1 MSENIFTVANFRL
14 QRGGTLPEAKL
25 AYKTYGTLSRAKD
38 NAVLFPTWFGT
49 KHSSNEWLIGPGK
62 ALDTDKWF
70 VIVPG
75 ILGNGASSSPS
86 NTPAPFDR
94 GRFPLA
100 TLLDNIR
107 LQYALLK
114 AVFLIERLHAVIG
127 RSMGAQQAYQWAS
140 LYPDMVPRVLPFCG
154 SARTSR
160 FNYVFLAGLKAA
172 LTGDASWKNGEYET
186 PPLGGL
192 HAVGRLYASWALS
205 YRFYD
210 RQLDQT
216 MLGFSSPEDFMTR
229 YWEKTFEGRDANDL
243 LAQIATWQQAD
254 ISDNETFGGDLKR
267 ALGAIRARTIVMPC
281 RTDQYFLVADSE
293 REVQLIADAELR
305 VIESDWGHRA
315 GTGGTDPVDIAF
327 IERAVTDVL
336 EDRRPR

>member
-1 MSENIFTVANFRL
+1 MSENIFTIANFRL

-94 GRFPLA
+94 GRFPLV

-107 LQYALLK
+107 LQYAMLK

-140 LYPDMVPRVLPFCG
+140 LFPDMVPRVLPFCG

-172 LTGDASWKNGEYET
+172 LIGDAAWKNGDYET
-186 PPLGGL
+186 PPIGGL
-192 HAVGRLYASWALS
+192 RAVGRLYASWALS

-216 MLGFSSPEDFMTR
+216 MLGFSNPEDFMVR

-254 ISDNETFGGDLKR
+254 ISDNETFNGDLKR

-327 IERAVTDVL
+327 VERAVTDVL